1 LKKGGQEGFAKERVR
16 KAMKMTDADPVLIQ
30 PVLSKEFEFRMDRV
44 TGTVVR
50 DGNSVAL
57 LPSGAQSYDK
67 RWELLERA
75 QRSIHI
81 VAFSM
86 MRDDTSR
93 RLQELLCEKLRQGVS
108 VRMIFDDAVI
118 YSTFAGPLLEGVV
131 RAGGEVIRYHKLFRD
146 IVPDLRQ
153 GHPFRQLAQ
162 IFKIKQKR
170 RFHEKYLVVDGR
182 EAILGGINWGN
193 KYAYGGV
200 KPKAWRD
207 TDVYLSGPVVAD
219 IQNQFVR
226 DLFFYRA
233 MDEEFEQRKNKSF
246 NREAVY
252 RRSEEA
258 EQRFRQENAA
268 ELFPP
273 LPEIGSERI
282 RYIAHK
288 PYDRQR
294 LPLTDACLML
304 LRSARR
310 YVYWGCH
317 GIRPPQVI
325 AEALVDAVRR
335 GVEVRLITNSR
346 RSARTLMFFGLLGW
360 MYWESRNHYHY
371 LLANGIRIFEWQK
384 PGAFHSKNL
393 VIDDGVASIGS
404 YNVARGSAFHHTESN
419 VVVYGGD
426 FPAQVRQ
433 QFEIDFND
441 CRELSIGEARAPWA
455 WADPYRRPLHDR
467 NFLIDATLLP
477 EEVRR
482 GLNALLQESRP
493 KKERES

>member
-1 LKKGGQEGFAKERVR
+1 MKKDRSDLVQIH
-16 KAMKMTDADPVLIQ
+16 PI
-30 PVLSKEFEFRMDRV
+30 LSKVLDSQMNRV
-44 TGTVVR
+44 TVTVVR
-50 DGNSVAL
+50 NGNSVTF
-57 LPSGAQSYDK
+57 LPSGVQSYEK
-67 RWELLERA
+67 RWELLARA
-75 QRSIHI
+75 QCSIHI
-81 VAFSM
+81 VALSM

-93 RLQELLCEKLRQGVS
+93 RLQELLCEKLHQGVA
-108 VRMIFDDAVI
+108 VRMILDDAVI
-118 YSTFAGPLLEGVV
+118 YSTMAGSILKAVV
-131 RAGGEVIRYHKLFRD
+131 KAGGEVIRYHRVFRG
-146 IVPDLRQ
+146 IVPDLRR

-162 IFKIKQKR
+162 IFRIKLKR

-193 KYAYGGV
+193 KYAFGGI

-219 IQNQFVR
+219 IQNQFVQ

-233 MDEEFEQRKNKSF
+233 MDQEYTQRKSKGFS
-246 NREAVY
+246 RDAVQ
-252 RRSEEA
+252 RQAEED
-258 EQRFRQENAA
+258 ELRFRQENAA

-273 LPEIGSERI
+273 LAETGSERI

-294 LPLTDACLML
+294 LPLTDACLLL

-310 YVYWGCH
+310 YIYWGCH
-317 GIRPPQVI
+317 GIRPPRVI
-325 AEALVDAVRR
+325 AESLVDAVRR

-360 MYWESRNHYHY
+360 MYWESRNHYRY
-371 LLANGIRIFEWQK
+371 LLENGIRIFEWQK

-393 VIDDGVASIGS
+393 VVDDTVASIGS
-404 YNVARGSAFHHTESN
+404 YNIARGSAFHHTESN

-433 QFEIDFND
+433 QFEIDFQD
-441 CRELSIGEARAPWA
+441 CRELSIDEVKAPWA
-455 WADPYRRPLHDR
+455 WADPYRRPLIDR
-467 NFLIDATLLP
+467 NFLIDTALLP
-477 EEVRR
+477 NKVRR
-482 GLNALLQESRP
+482 DLNALLRESR
-493 KKERES
+493 

>member
-1 LKKGGQEGFAKERVR
+1 
-16 KAMKMTDADPVLIQ
+16 MKRAGSDSVGIHPL
-30 PVLSKEFEFRMDRV
+30 LSKEFKGQMDRV
-44 TGTVVR
+44 TGTAVR
-50 DGNSVAL
+50 DGNSVTF
-57 LPSGAQSYDK
+57 LPSGVQSYEK
-67 RWELLERA
+67 RWELLAQA

-93 RLQELLCEKLRQGVS
+93 RLKELLCEKLRQGVA

-118 YSTFAGPLLEGVV
+118 YSTLAGSLLKEIVK
-131 RAGGEVIRYHKLFRD
+131 AGGEVIRYHKVFRG
-146 IVPDLRQ
+146 ILPDLRR

-162 IFKIKQKR
+162 IFRIKLKR

-193 KYAYGGV
+193 KYAFGGI

-233 MDEEFEQRKNKSF
+233 MDAEFEQRKNKSF

-268 ELFPP
+268 ELFPL
-273 LPEIGSERI
+273 LPETGSERI

-288 PYDRQR
+288 PYDRQQ

-310 YVYWGCH
+310 YIYWGCH
-317 GIRPPQVI
+317 GIRPPRVI
-325 AEALVDAVRR
+325 AESLVDAVRR
-335 GVEVRLITNSR
+335 GVEVRLVTNSR
-346 RSARTLMFFGLLGW
+346 RSAHTLMFFGLLGW
-360 MYWESRNHYHY
+360 MHWESWNHYHY
-371 LLANGIRIFEWQK
+371 LLGNGIRIFEWQK

-393 VIDDGVASIGS
+393 VIDDAVASIGS
-404 YNVARGSAFHHTESN
+404 YNIARGSAFHHTESN

-426 FPAQVRQ
+426 FPGHVRQ
-433 QFEIDFND
+433 QFEIDFED
-441 CRELSIGEARAPWA
+441 CRELSIDEVKAPWA

-467 NFLIDATLLP
+467 NFLINATLLP
-477 EEVRR
+477 NEVRR
-482 GLNALLQESRP
+482 DLNVLLKESR
-493 KKERES
+493 

>member
-1 LKKGGQEGFAKERVR
+1 VR
-16 KAMKMTDADPVLIQ
+16 KLMKKPGSGSVRIH
-30 PVLSKEFEFRMDRV
+30 PILSKDLESHMDRV

-50 DGNSVAL
+50 DGNSVTF
-57 LPSGAQSYDK
+57 LPSGVQSYEK
-67 RWELLERA
+67 RWELLARA

-93 RLQELLCEKLRQGVS
+93 RLQELLCEKLRQGVV

-118 YSTFAGPLLEGVV
+118 YSTFAGPLLEGVA
-131 RAGGEVIRYHKLFRD
+131 RAGGEVIRYHKLFRG
-146 IVPDLRQ
+146 ILPDLRQ

-162 IFKIKQKR
+162 IFKIKMKR

-193 KYAYGGV
+193 KYAFGGI

-233 MDEEFEQRKNKSF
+233 MDQEFAQRKNKSF
-246 NREAVY
+246 NRDEVY
-252 RRSEEA
+252 RQAEEA
-258 EQRFRQENAA
+258 ELRFRHENAA

-273 LPEIGSERI
+273 LPEAGSERI

-288 PYDRQR
+288 PYDRQQ

-310 YVYWGCH
+310 YIYWGCH

-325 AEALVDAVRR
+325 AESLVDAVRR

-393 VIDDGVASIGS
+393 VIDDEVASIGS
-404 YNVARGSAFHHTESN
+404 YNVARGSTFHHTESN
-419 VVVYGGD
+419 VVVYGGN
-426 FPAQVRQ
+426 FPLQVRQ
-433 QFEIDFND
+433 QFEIDFKD
-441 CRELSIGEARAPWA
+441 CRELFIEEIKAPSE
-455 WADPYRRPLHDR
+455 WADPYRRPLHNR
-467 NFLIDATLLP
+467 NFLIDAKLLP
-477 EEVRR
+477 DAVRR
-482 GLNALLQESRP
+482 DLKALRQQSRRKKDLN
-493 KKERES
+493 

>member
-1 LKKGGQEGFAKERVR
+1 MRIH
-16 KAMKMTDADPVLIQ
+16 PI
-30 PVLSKEFEFRMDRV
+30 LSKEFEAQMDRV

-50 DGNSVAL
+50 DGNSVTF
-57 LPSGAQSYDK
+57 LPSGVQSYEK
-67 RWELLERA
+67 RWELLARA

-93 RLQELLCEKLRQGVS
+93 RLQELLCEKLRQGVA
-108 VRMIFDDAVI
+108 VRMIFDDAVM
-118 YSTFAGPLLEGVV
+118 YSTLAGGLLKAVV
-131 RAGGEVIRYHKLFRD
+131 KAGGEVIRYHKLFRD

-153 GHPFRQLAQ
+153 GHPFRQMARM
-162 IFKIKQKR
+162 FKLKLKR

-193 KYAYGGV
+193 KYAFGGL

-219 IQNQFVR
+219 IQNEFVR
-226 DLFFYRA
+226 DVFFYRA
-233 MDEEFEQRKNKSF
+233 MDQEFEQRQDKNFS
-246 NREAVY
+246 REAVY
-252 RRSEEA
+252 RQAEEV
-258 EQRFRQENAA
+258 EQRFRHENAA

-273 LPEIGSERI
+273 LPETGSERI

-317 GIRPPQVI
+317 GIRPPRVI
-325 AEALVDAVRR
+325 AEVLAGAVRR

-346 RSARTLMFFGLLGW
+346 RSAHTLMFFGLLGW
-360 MYWESRNHYHY
+360 MYWESRNHYRY
-371 LLANGIRIFEWQK
+371 LLENGIRIFEWQK

-393 VIDDGVASIGS
+393 VIDDAAASIGS
-404 YNVARGSAFHHTESN
+404 YNIARGSAFHHTESN
-419 VVVYGGD
+419 LIVYGGD
-426 FPAQVRQ
+426 FPVHVRQ
-433 QFEIDFND
+433 QFEIDFSD
-441 CRELSIGEARAPWA
+441 CRELSIDEVKAPWG
-455 WADPYRRPLHDR
+455 WADPYRRPLIDR
-467 NFLIDATLLP
+467 NFLIDASLLP
-477 EEVRR
+477 DEVRR
-482 GLNALLQESRP
+482 DLNAQLRGSR
-493 KKERES
+493 